1 MGKYLDKNWKDLDR
15 LLKLVITQLLFL
27 TPISLY
33 YRTELLMS
41 TNLIAGELIRVN
53 KTLSSNF
60 KLSSNLVGN
69 VADKFIILL
78 IIVCFIT
85 AFSSIYSALTIDQFV
100 VSAWNMILNIIFGI
114 AAVII
119 PISSNEI
126 IYESETISLICFI
139 VLLTSLIPY
148 ILFRLFGYLITFVFF
163 NGRMHEDMD
172 DASEEELLDESE
184 DSGNNEDE
192 VEEVDDYFDGDILE
206 EEFQND
212 IKVNNSKNT
221 KHKKKKDKNKTSFY
235 EELNE
240 TPLEESNR
248 VSIFKR

>member
-41 TNLIAGELIRVN
+41 TNLITGELIRVN

-60 KLSSNLVGN
+60 KLSSNLVGS
-69 VADKFIILL
+69 VADKFILLL

-114 AAVII
+114 VAVII
-119 PISSNEI
+119 PISSNQI
-126 IYESETISLICFI
+126 IYESETVSLICFI
-139 VLLTSLIPY
+139 VFLASLIPY

-163 NGRMHEDMD
+163 NGKMHEDVD
-172 DASEEELLDESE
+172 DDSNEELSDESE
-184 DSGNNEDE
+184 DYSSDKD
-192 VEEVDDYFDGDILE
+192 VEEDYFDDDILKE
-206 EEFQND
+206 NSQNTIQLD
-212 IKVNNSKNT
+212 NLKSVEG
-221 KHKKKKDKNKTSFY
+221 KKKKSKDKISFY
-235 EELNE
+235 EELGE
-240 TPLEESNR
+240 TPMEESNR

>member
-41 TNLIAGELIRVN
+41 TNLITGELIRVN

-60 KLSSNLVGN
+60 KLSSNLVGS
-69 VADKFIILL
+69 VADKFILLL

-114 AAVII
+114 VAVII
-119 PISSNEI
+119 PISSNQI

-139 VLLTSLIPY
+139 VFLASLIPY

-163 NGRMHEDMD
+163 NGKMHEDVD
-172 DASEEELLDESE
+172 DDSNEELSDESE
-184 DSGNNEDE
+184 DYSSDED
-192 VEEVDDYFDGDILE
+192 VEEDYFDDDILKE
-206 EEFQND
+206 NSQNTIQLD
-212 IKVNNSKNT
+212 NLKSVEG
-221 KHKKKKDKNKTSFY
+221 KKKKSKDKISFY
-235 EELNE
+235 EELGE
-240 TPLEESNR
+240 TPIEESNR

>member
-41 TNLIAGELIRVN
+41 TNLITGELIRVN

-60 KLSSNLVGN
+60 KLSSNLVGS
-69 VADKFIILL
+69 VADKFILLL

-85 AFSSIYSALTIDQFV
+85 AFSSICSALTIDQFV
-100 VSAWNMILNIIFGI
+100 ISAWNMILNIIFGI
-114 AAVII
+114 VAVII
-119 PISSNEI
+119 PISSNQI

-139 VLLTSLIPY
+139 VFLASLIPY

-163 NGRMHEDMD
+163 NRKMHEDID
-172 DASEEELLDESE
+172 DDSNEESSDESGDYSSDE
-184 DSGNNEDE
+184 D
-192 VEEVDDYFDGDILE
+192 VEEDYFDDDILKE
-206 EEFQND
+206 NSQNTIQLD
-212 IKVNNSKNT
+212 NLKSVEG
-221 KHKKKKDKNKTSFY
+221 KKKKSKDKISFY
-235 EELNE
+235 EELGE
-240 TPLEESNR
+240 TPMEESNR

>member
-41 TNLIAGELIRVN
+41 TNLISGELIRVN

-60 KLSSNLVGN
+60 KLSSNLVGS

-114 AAVII
+114 VAVII

-126 IYESETISLICFI
+126 VYESETISLICFI
-139 VLLTSLIPY
+139 VLLASLIPY

-163 NGRMHEDMD
+163 NGRIHKDVD
-172 DASEEELLDESE
+172 DDSEEELLDESE
-184 DSGNNEDE
+184 DYGTDE
-192 VEEVDDYFDGDILE
+192 YVEEDYFDDSLE
-206 EEFQND
+206 ENA
-212 IKVNNSKNT
+212 KNT
-221 KHKKKKDKNKTSFY
+221 DQSDNLKSVESKKKKSKEKISFY

-240 TPLEESNR
+240 TPTEESNR

>member
-41 TNLIAGELIRVN
+41 TNLIIGELIRVN

-60 KLSSNLVGN
+60 KLSSNLVGS
-69 VADKFIILL
+69 VADKFILLL

-114 AAVII
+114 VAVII
-119 PISSNEI
+119 PISSNQI
-126 IYESETISLICFI
+126 IYESETVSLICFI
-139 VLLTSLIPY
+139 VFLASLIPY

-163 NGRMHEDMD
+163 NGKMHEDVD
-172 DASEEELLDESE
+172 DDSNEELSDESE
-184 DSGNNEDE
+184 DYSSDKD
-192 VEEVDDYFDGDILE
+192 VEEDYFDDDILKE
-206 EEFQND
+206 NSQNTIQLD
-212 IKVNNSKNT
+212 NLKSVEG
-221 KHKKKKDKNKTSFY
+221 KKKKSKDKISFY
-235 EELNE
+235 EELGE
-240 TPLEESNR
+240 TPMEESNR

>member
-41 TNLIAGELIRVN
+41 TNLITGELIRVN

-60 KLSSNLVGN
+60 KLSSNLVGS
-69 VADKFIILL
+69 VADKFILLL

-85 AFSSIYSALTIDQFV
+85 AFSSICSALTIDQFV
-100 VSAWNMILNIIFGI
+100 ISAWNMILNIIFGI
-114 AAVII
+114 VAVII
-119 PISSNEI
+119 PISSNQI

-139 VLLTSLIPY
+139 VFLASLIPY

-163 NGRMHEDMD
+163 NRKMHEDID
-172 DASEEELLDESE
+172 DDSNEESSDESGDYSSDE
-184 DSGNNEDE
+184 DI
-192 VEEVDDYFDGDILE
+192 EEDYFDDDILKE
-206 EEFQND
+206 NSQNTIQLD
-212 IKVNNSKNT
+212 NLKSVKG
-221 KHKKKKDKNKTSFY
+221 KKKKSKDKISFY
-235 EELNE
+235 EELGE
-240 TPLEESNR
+240 APMEESNR

>member
-41 TNLIAGELIRVN
+41 TNLISGELIRVN

-60 KLSSNLVGN
+60 KLSSNLVGS

-85 AFSSIYSALTIDQFV
+85 AFSSIYSALTIDQLI
-100 VSAWNMILNIIFGI
+100 VSAWDMVFNIIIGI

-119 PISSNEI
+119 PISNNQI
-126 IYESETISLICFI
+126 IYESETISLVCFI
-139 VLLTSLIPY
+139 VLLTSLVPY

-163 NGRMHEDMD
+163 NSRMHEDTD
-172 DASEEELLDESE
+172 EESEEELFDEDDDYS
-184 DSGNNEDE
+184 DE
-192 VEEVDDYFDGDILE
+192 EEIEEVDDYFDDDLLE
-206 EEFQND
+206 EEFKND
-212 IKVNNSKNT
+212 VKINNSKNT
-221 KHKKKKDKNKTSFY
+221 KYKKKRDRNKPSFY

-240 TPLEESNR
+240 TPSEESNR

>member
-27 TPISLY
+27 TPTSLY

-41 TNLIAGELIRVN
+41 TNLITGELIRVN

-60 KLSSNLVGN
+60 KLSSNLVGS
-69 VADKFIILL
+69 VADKFILLL

-85 AFSSIYSALTIDQFV
+85 AFSSICSALTIDQFV
-100 VSAWNMILNIIFGI
+100 ISAWNMILNIIFGI
-114 AAVII
+114 VAVII
-119 PISSNEI
+119 PISSNQI

-139 VLLTSLIPY
+139 VFLASLIPY

-163 NGRMHEDMD
+163 NRKMHEDID
-172 DASEEELLDESE
+172 DDSNEESSDESGDYSSDE
-184 DSGNNEDE
+184 DI
-192 VEEVDDYFDGDILE
+192 EEDYFDDDILKE
-206 EEFQND
+206 NSQNTIQLD
-212 IKVNNSKNT
+212 NLKSVEG
-221 KHKKKKDKNKTSFY
+221 KKKKSKDKISFY
-235 EELNE
+235 EELGE
-240 TPLEESNR
+240 APMEESNR

>member
-139 VLLTSLIPY
+139 VLLASLIPY
-148 ILFRLFGYLITFVFF
+148 ILSLI
-163 NGRMHEDMD
+163 H
-172 DASEEELLDESE
+172 
-184 DSGNNEDE
+184 
-192 VEEVDDYFDGDILE
+192 I
-206 EEFQND
+206 
-212 IKVNNSKNT
+212 
-221 KHKKKKDKNKTSFY
+221 
-235 EELNE
+235 
-240 TPLEESNR
+240 
-248 VSIFKR
+248 

>member
-60 KLSSNLVGN
+60 KLSSNLVGS

-126 IYESETISLICFI
+126 IYESETVSLICFI
-139 VLLTSLIPY
+139 VFLASLVPY

-172 DASEEELLDESE
+172 DTSEEELLEESE
-184 DSGNNEDE
+184 DYSSDGY
-192 VEEVDDYFDGDILE
+192 VEEDYFDDDSSIE
-206 EEFQND
+206 ESLQNTNKSD
-212 IKVNNSKNT
+212 NLKKVKSKKKNSK
-221 KHKKKKDKNKTSFY
+221 DKISFY
-235 EELNE
+235 EELSE

>member
-1 MGKYLDKNWKDLDR
+1 MGKYLDNNWKDLDR
-15 LLKLVITQLLFL
+15 LLKLVITQLFFL

-41 TNLIAGELIRVN
+41 TNLITGELIRVN

-60 KLSSNLVGN
+60 KLSSNLVGS
-69 VADKFIILL
+69 VADKFILLL

-85 AFSSIYSALTIDQFV
+85 AFSSIYSALTIDKFV

-114 AAVII
+114 SAVII
-119 PISSNEI
+119 PISSNQI

-139 VLLTSLIPY
+139 VFFASLIPY

-163 NGRMHEDMD
+163 NGRMHD
-172 DASEEELLDESE
+172 DDDTDSGEELLEESE
-184 DSGNNEDE
+184 DFNGDEDI
-192 VEEVDDYFDGDILE
+192 EEDYSDDDDILE
-206 EEFQND
+206 ENSQNTD
-212 IKVNNSKNT
+212 KLDNLKGTKN
-221 KHKKKKDKNKTSFY
+221 KKKKIKNNISFY
-235 EELNE
+235 EELDE
-240 TPLEESNR
+240 TPMEKSNR

>member
-1 MGKYLDKNWKDLDR
+1 MGKYLDKNWRDLDR

-27 TPISLY
+27 APISLY

-60 KLSSNLVGN
+60 KLSSNLVGS

-100 VSAWNMILNIIFGI
+100 VSAWNMVLNIIFGI
-114 AAVII
+114 VAVII

-126 IYESETISLICFI
+126 VYESETISLICFI
-139 VLLTSLIPY
+139 VLLASLIPY

-163 NGRMHEDMD
+163 NRRMHEDVD
-172 DASEEELLDESE
+172 DDSEEELLDESE
-184 DSGNNEDE
+184 DYGADE
-192 VEEVDDYFDGDILE
+192 YVEEDYFDDSLE
-206 EEFQND
+206 ENA
-212 IKVNNSKNT
+212 KNT
-221 KHKKKKDKNKTSFY
+221 DQSDNLKSVESKKKKSKEKISFY

-240 TPLEESNR
+240 TPTEESNR

>member
-60 KLSSNLVGN
+60 KLSSNLVGS

-100 VSAWNMILNIIFGI
+100 VSAWNMVLNIIFGI
-114 AAVII
+114 VAVII

-126 IYESETISLICFI
+126 VYESETISLICFI
-139 VLLTSLIPY
+139 VLLASLIPY

-163 NGRMHEDMD
+163 NGRIHEDVD
-172 DASEEELLDESE
+172 DDSEEELLDESE
-184 DSGNNEDE
+184 DYGTDE
-192 VEEVDDYFDGDILE
+192 YVEEDYFDDSLE
-206 EEFQND
+206 ENA
-212 IKVNNSKNT
+212 KNT
-221 KHKKKKDKNKTSFY
+221 DQSDNLKSVESKKKKSKEKISFY

-240 TPLEESNR
+240 TPTEESNR

>member
-41 TNLIAGELIRVN
+41 TNLISGELIRVN

-60 KLSSNLVGN
+60 KLSSNLVGS

-100 VSAWNMILNIIFGI
+100 VSAWNMVLNIIFGI
-114 AAVII
+114 VAVII

-126 IYESETISLICFI
+126 VYESETISLICFI
-139 VLLTSLIPY
+139 VLLASLIPY

-163 NGRMHEDMD
+163 NGRIHEDVD
-172 DASEEELLDESE
+172 DDSEEELLDESE
-184 DSGNNEDE
+184 DYGTDE
-192 VEEVDDYFDGDILE
+192 YVEEDYFDDSLE
-206 EEFQND
+206 ENA
-212 IKVNNSKNT
+212 KNT
-221 KHKKKKDKNKTSFY
+221 DQSDNLKSVESKKKKSKEKISFY

-240 TPLEESNR
+240 TPTEESNR

>member
-41 TNLIAGELIRVN
+41 TNLITGELIRVN

-60 KLSSNLVGN
+60 KLSSNLVGS
-69 VADKFIILL
+69 VADKFILLL

-85 AFSSIYSALTIDQFV
+85 AFNSIYSALTIDQFV

-114 AAVII
+114 VAVII
-119 PISSNEI
+119 PISSNQI
-126 IYESETISLICFI
+126 IYESETVSLICFI
-139 VLLTSLIPY
+139 VFLASLIPY

-163 NGRMHEDMD
+163 NGKMHEDVD
-172 DASEEELLDESE
+172 DDSNEELSDESE
-184 DSGNNEDE
+184 DYSSDKD
-192 VEEVDDYFDGDILE
+192 VEEDYFDDDILKE
-206 EEFQND
+206 NSQNTIQLD
-212 IKVNNSKNT
+212 NLKSVEG
-221 KHKKKKDKNKTSFY
+221 KKKKSKDKISFY
-235 EELNE
+235 EELGE
-240 TPLEESNR
+240 TPMEESNR

>member
-41 TNLIAGELIRVN
+41 TNLITGELIRVN

-60 KLSSNLVGN
+60 KLSSNLVGS
-69 VADKFIILL
+69 VADKFILLL

-85 AFSSIYSALTIDQFV
+85 AFSSICSALTIDQFV
-100 VSAWNMILNIIFGI
+100 ISAWNMILNIIFGI
-114 AAVII
+114 VAVII
-119 PISSNEI
+119 PISSNQI

-139 VLLTSLIPY
+139 VFLASLIPY

-163 NGRMHEDMD
+163 NRKMHEDID
-172 DASEEELLDESE
+172 DDSNEESSDESGDYSSDE
-184 DSGNNEDE
+184 DI
-192 VEEVDDYFDGDILE
+192 EEDYFDDDILKE
-206 EEFQND
+206 SSQNTIQFD
-212 IKVNNSKNT
+212 NLKSVEG
-221 KHKKKKDKNKTSFY
+221 KKKKSKDKISFY
-235 EELNE
+235 EELGE
-240 TPLEESNR
+240 APMEESNR

>member
-27 TPISLY
+27 IPISLY

-60 KLSSNLVGN
+60 KLSSNLVGS

-139 VLLTSLIPY
+139 VFLSSLIPY
-148 ILFRLFGYLITFVFF
+148 TLFRLFGYLITFVFF

-172 DASEEELLDESE
+172 DTSEEELLEESE
-184 DSGNNEDE
+184 DYSSDGY
-192 VEEVDDYFDGDILE
+192 VEEDYFDDDSSIE
-206 EEFQND
+206 ESLQNTNKSD
-212 IKVNNSKNT
+212 NLKKVKSKKKNSK
-221 KHKKKKDKNKTSFY
+221 DKISFY
-235 EELNE
+235 EELSE

>member
-53 KTLSSNF
+53 RTLSSNF

-139 VLLTSLIPY
+139 VFLASLVPY

-172 DASEEELLDESE
+172 DTSEEELLEESE
-184 DSGNNEDE
+184 DYSSDGY
-192 VEEVDDYFDGDILE
+192 VEEDYFDDGSSIE
-206 EEFQND
+206 ESLQNTNKSD
-212 IKVNNSKNT
+212 NLKKVKSKKKNSK
-221 KHKKKKDKNKTSFY
+221 DKISFY
-235 EELNE
+235 EELSE

>member
-41 TNLIAGELIRVN
+41 TNLITGELIRVN

-60 KLSSNLVGN
+60 KLSSNLVGS
-69 VADKFIILL
+69 VADKFILLL

-114 AAVII
+114 VAVII
-119 PISSNEI
+119 PISSNQI

-139 VLLTSLIPY
+139 VFLASLIPY

-163 NGRMHEDMD
+163 NRKMHEDVD
-172 DASEEELLDESE
+172 DDSKEELLDESE
-184 DSGNNEDE
+184 DYSSDEDI
-192 VEEVDDYFDGDILE
+192 EEDYFDDDDSSIE
-206 EEFQND
+206 ESLQNTNKSD
-212 IKVNNSKNT
+212 NLKKVKSKKKNSK
-221 KHKKKKDKNKTSFY
+221 DRISFY
-235 EELNE
+235 EELSE

>member
-41 TNLIAGELIRVN
+41 TNLITGELIRVN

-60 KLSSNLVGN
+60 KLSSNLVGS
-69 VADKFIILL
+69 VADKFILLL

-85 AFSSIYSALTIDQFV
+85 AFSSICSALTIDQFV
-100 VSAWNMILNIIFGI
+100 ISAWNMILNIIFGI
-114 AAVII
+114 VAIII
-119 PISSNEI
+119 PISSNQI

-139 VLLTSLIPY
+139 VFLASLIPY

-163 NGRMHEDMD
+163 NRKMHEDID
-172 DASEEELLDESE
+172 DDSNEESSDGSGDYSSDE
-184 DSGNNEDE
+184 DI
-192 VEEVDDYFDGDILE
+192 EEDYFDDDILKE
-206 EEFQND
+206 SSQNTIQFD
-212 IKVNNSKNT
+212 NLKSVEG
-221 KHKKKKDKNKTSFY
+221 KKKKSKDKISFY
-235 EELNE
+235 EELGE
-240 TPLEESNR
+240 APMEESNR

>member
-41 TNLIAGELIRVN
+41 TNLISGELIRVN

-60 KLSSNLVGN
+60 KLSSNLVGS

-100 VSAWNMILNIIFGI
+100 VSAWNMVLNIIFGI
-114 AAVII
+114 VAVII

-126 IYESETISLICFI
+126 VYESETISLICFI
-139 VLLTSLIPY
+139 VLLASLIPY

-163 NGRMHEDMD
+163 NRRMHEDVD
-172 DASEEELLDESE
+172 DDSEEELLDESE
-184 DSGNNEDE
+184 DYGADE
-192 VEEVDDYFDGDILE
+192 YVEEDYFDDSLE
-206 EEFQND
+206 ENA
-212 IKVNNSKNT
+212 KNT
-221 KHKKKKDKNKTSFY
+221 DQSDNLKSVESKKKKSKEKISFY

-240 TPLEESNR
+240 TPTEESNR

>member
-1 MGKYLDKNWKDLDR
+1 MEKYLDKNWKDLDR

-41 TNLIAGELIRVN
+41 TNLITGELIRVN

-60 KLSSNLVGN
+60 KLSSNLVGS
-69 VADKFIILL
+69 VADKFILLL

-85 AFSSIYSALTIDQFV
+85 AFSSICSALTIDQFV
-100 VSAWNMILNIIFGI
+100 ISAWNMILNIIFGI
-114 AAVII
+114 VAVII
-119 PISSNEI
+119 PISSNQI

-139 VLLTSLIPY
+139 VFLASLIPY

-163 NGRMHEDMD
+163 NRKMHEDID
-172 DASEEELLDESE
+172 DDSNEESSDESGDYSSDE
-184 DSGNNEDE
+184 DI
-192 VEEVDDYFDGDILE
+192 EEDYFDDDILKE
-206 EEFQND
+206 SSQNTIQFD
-212 IKVNNSKNT
+212 NLKSVEG
-221 KHKKKKDKNKTSFY
+221 KKKKSKDKISFY
-235 EELNE
+235 EELGE
-240 TPLEESNR
+240 APMEESNR

>member
-41 TNLIAGELIRVN
+41 TNLITGELIRVN

-60 KLSSNLVGN
+60 KLSSNLVGS
-69 VADKFIILL
+69 VADKFILLL

-85 AFSSIYSALTIDQFV
+85 AFSSICSALTIDQFV
-100 VSAWNMILNIIFGI
+100 ISSWNMILNIIFGI
-114 AAVII
+114 VAVII
-119 PISSNEI
+119 PISSNQI

-139 VLLTSLIPY
+139 VFLASLIPY

-163 NGRMHEDMD
+163 NRKMHEDID
-172 DASEEELLDESE
+172 DDSNEESSDESGDYSSDE
-184 DSGNNEDE
+184 DI
-192 VEEVDDYFDGDILE
+192 EEDYFDDDILKE
-206 EEFQND
+206 SSQNTIQFD
-212 IKVNNSKNT
+212 NLKSVEG
-221 KHKKKKDKNKTSFY
+221 KKKKSKDKISFY
-235 EELNE
+235 EELGE
-240 TPLEESNR
+240 APMEESNR